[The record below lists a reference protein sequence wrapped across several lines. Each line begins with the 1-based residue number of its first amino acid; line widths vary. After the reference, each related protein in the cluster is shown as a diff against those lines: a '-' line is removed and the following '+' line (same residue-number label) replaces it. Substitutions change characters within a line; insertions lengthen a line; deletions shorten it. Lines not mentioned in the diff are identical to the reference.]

1 MIINTTKEEHT
12 LTEAIRQMD
21 VYDAEHISFEG

>member
-1 MIINTTKEEHT
+1 MANKTTEEYM

-21 VYDAEHISFEG
+21 VHGAEHISFEN